1 MSFVY
6 PRTVSILR
14 QAAQIG
20 FGALPPSGAGLAPEQ
35 AIATGLPASI
45 QQKSTGAKPDAGLP
59 GDATNRTFWR
69 VFIPRGQLALGAVQR
84 GDIVVDDL
92 GQRYHVT
99 APYWNSLGHNLL
111 VERLEA

>member
-14 QAAQIG
+14 QAAQTG
-20 FGALPPSGAGLAPEQ
+20 FGALPPSGAGLALEQ

-45 QQKSTGAKPDAGLP
+45 QHKSTGARPEAGLP
-59 GDATNRTFWR
+59 ADAANRTLWR
-69 VFIPRGQLALGAVQR
+69 VFIPLGGLTLGAVQR

-92 GQRYHVT
+92 GQRYQVT

-111 VERLEA
+111 AERLEA